1 MSRRNRNAQRKDLDI
16 NTRMLLAE
24 GDMDDHDVVLDELRE
39 ELKRFRGVMLG
50 MLVSLA
56 TAGILLA
63 INLAIGALGG
73 SA

>member
-1 MSRRNRNAQRKDLDI
+1 MDV

-24 GDMDDHDVVLDELRE
+24 GDLDDHDLVLDELRE

-56 TAGILLA
+56 TAGVLLA

-73 SA
+73 SS